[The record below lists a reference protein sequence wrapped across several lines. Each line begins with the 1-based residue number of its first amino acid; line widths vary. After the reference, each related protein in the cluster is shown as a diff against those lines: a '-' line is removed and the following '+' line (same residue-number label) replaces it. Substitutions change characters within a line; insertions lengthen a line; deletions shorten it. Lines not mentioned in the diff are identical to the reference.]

1 MLQRLKII
9 RRHLHFSQ
17 EQVAAHL
24 HISRQA
30 YGTYE
35 RGEREPPA
43 ALLAAFCD
51 LTGISLDYLMERE
64 DILPPVP
71 LSPEEEELLRIFRG
85 LDASGREYILRQAG
99 YEEQLCKHFSAK
111 NI

>member
-35 RGEREPPA
+35 RGEREPSA

-51 LTGISLDYLMERE
+51 LTGISLDYLLERE
-64 DILPPVP
+64 DILPPIP
-71 LSPEEEELLRIFRG
+71 LSPEEEDLLRIFRR
-85 LDASGREYILRQAG
+85 LDARGQEYIFRQAE
-99 YEEQLCKHFSAK
+99 YEEQLSRHFSERS
-111 NI
+111 